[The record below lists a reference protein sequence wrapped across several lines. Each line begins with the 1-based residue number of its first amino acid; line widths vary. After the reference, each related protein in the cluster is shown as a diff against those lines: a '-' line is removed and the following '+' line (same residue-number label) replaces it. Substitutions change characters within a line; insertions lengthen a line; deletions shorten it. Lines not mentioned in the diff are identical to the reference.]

1 MTERPFRPGL
11 RGRRAHDLGPER
23 EGELAATSRPGTAPG
38 RRLGPPGHLTG
49 ERSSECGELGHPM
62 GGPHQPCPK
71 EADLALAPPCGLEP
85 PCPLSP
91 PAERL
96 NQATF
101 PDPVGGLPGILLECM
116 PVTSHRGPD
125 SSPRQEGQES
135 AFLCLGLKCWTG
147 PPQPPSRSD
156 IVRPETALTPSLATA
171 APSELGRWGA
181 RGLRGPSCLGSCP
194 PQEPGK
200 PVLSPTAPTHSE
212 RFSKNGDGE
221 GVLS

>member
-1 MTERPFRPGL
+1 MWG
-11 RGRRAHDLGPER
+11 
-23 EGELAATSRPGTAPG
+23 
-38 RRLGPPGHLTG
+38 
-49 ERSSECGELGHPM
+49 LGHPM
-62 GGPHQPCPK
+62 GGPHQPCPE

>member
-1 MTERPFRPGL
+1 MHTTWGPSTRANLQQRHGRARPLG
-11 RGRRAHDLGPER
+11 GGWARRATLPGSGALSVGSGP
-23 EGELAATSRPGTAPG
+23 SD
-38 RRLGPPGHLTG
+38 
-49 ERSSECGELGHPM
+49 
-62 GGPHQPCPK
+62 GGPHQPCPE

-125 SSPRQEGQES
+125 SYPRQEGQES

-147 PPQPPSRSD
+147 PPRPPSRSD

-200 PVLSPTAPTHSE
+200 PVFSPTAPTHSE
-212 RFSKNGDGE
+212 RFSKNGDEE